1 MNIPV
6 KKNEKY
12 IVNIIDNGFEGEGIA
27 KIDNY
32 TIFIPQAI
40 IGEKCEVL
48 ILKVNKSY
56 AYGKIINIIEESKE
70 RRNTDCDTYKRC
82 GGCNLRHI
90 DYEYTL
96 KMKQK
101 KVQNLVNKTLDNK
114 IEVKDTIGMNNPY
127 NYRNKAQFPI
137 GYDKNGKV
145 ITGIYAERTHEIIE
159 MSNCKI
165 QNEISEKIAKIV
177 TDFLNENK
185 ISAYDEKNLKRNF

>member
-40 IGEKCEVL
+40 IGEKCEIL
-48 ILKVNKSY
+48 IVKVNKSY
-56 AYGKIINIIEESKE
+56 GYGRIINIIEESKE

-114 IEVKDTIGMNNPY
+114 TEVKDTIGMNNPY

-145 ITGIYAERTHEIIE
+145 ITGIFAERTHEIIE

-177 TDFLNENK
+177 TKFLNDNK
-185 ISAYDEKNLKRNF
+185 ISVYDEKNLKRNF

>member
-27 KIDNY
+27 KIENY

-40 IGEKCEVL
+40 IGEKCEIL

-56 AYGKIINIIEESKE
+56 AYGKILNILEESKE
-70 RRNTDCDTYKRC
+70 RRNIDCDTYKRC

-90 DYEYTL
+90 DYDYTL
-96 KMKQK
+96 KMKEK

-114 IEVKDTIGMNNPY
+114 IEVKATIGMKNPY